1 MHPLRI
7 SDPRPKGIRDSLLL
21 FRAADLERFRIA
33 HVAWMRDFRIKR
45 SGSLQLSDVLKSGKL
60 ECLAFWDGS
69 IAEANIE
76 LENSLNK
83 CTAPYFRR
91 NYQA

>member
-7 SDPRPKGIRDSLLL
+7 SDPRSKVFAIASY
-21 FRAADLERFRIA
+21 FSAAYLERFRIA
-33 HVAWMRDFRIKR
+33 HVVWMQDFRIKR
-45 SGSLQLSDVLKSGKL
+45 SGSLQLLHVLKSGKL

-69 IAEANIE
+69 IAEANID

-83 CTAPYFRR
+83 CTASYFRR